1 MDMAK
6 IILNG
11 EPLESFPLKS
21 KKRPFNIVLLI
32 ISNAVRQAIEM
43 RVIYIKEGKTKE
55 VSI

>member
-11 EPLESFPLKS
+11 ELLESFPLKS
-21 KKRPFNIVLLI
+21 EKRLFNIVLLI
-32 ISNAVRQAIEM
+32 IGNAVRQEIEM
-43 RVIYIKEGKTKE
+43 RVIYIKEGKTK